1 MDNIEL
7 KSLEEVAVEVL
18 RETKEKATYLELFN
32 KVAELKNFTEEE
44 RNENIARFYTDITA
58 SGNFVYCGDD
68 YWDLKEN
75 QTLDALDSEFYSEH
89 SAVEGEDEEKEK
101 PKRKTKKSSKRIYTE
116 GDSSFVDLTYS
127 DLAEES
133 DIDDNYNSEDESY
146 ETMDYDYDKKYDDSD
161 DYDDEDDDNDSEYES
176 EDYDDD
182 DYDEDDDDNDD
193 YDEDKY
199 NAIMDE
205 WEDSYD
211 K

>member
-1 MDNIEL
+1 MENIEL

-44 RNENIARFYTDITA
+44 KNENIARFYTDITA

-89 SAVEGEDEEKEK
+89 STVEGEDEEEIK
-101 PKRKTKKSSKRIYTE
+101 PKKRSKKTTKRIYTE
-116 GDSSFVDLTYS
+116 GDANFVDLTYS
-127 DLAEES
+127 ELAEES
-133 DIDDNYNSEDESY
+133 ETDDDYNNEDESY
-146 ETMDYDYDKKYDDSD
+146 ENMDYDFGKKYDDD
-161 DYDDEDDDNDSEYES
+161 DYDDDDNDSEYE
-176 EDYDDD
+176 D
-182 DYDEDDDDNDD
+182 DYDEDDYDDDDDSDSDD

>member
-1 MDNIEL
+1 MENIEL

-89 SAVEGEDEEKEK
+89 STVEGEDEEEIK
-101 PKRKTKKSSKRIYTE
+101 PKKRSKKTTKRIYTE
-116 GDSSFVDLTYS
+116 GDANFVDLTYS
-127 DLAEES
+127 ELAEES
-133 DIDDNYNSEDESY
+133 ETDDDYNNEDESY
-146 ETMDYDYDKKYDDSD
+146 ENMDYDFGKKYDDD
-161 DYDDEDDDNDSEYES
+161 DYDDDDNDSEYE
-176 EDYDDD
+176 D
-182 DYDEDDDDNDD
+182 DYDEDDYDDDDDSDSDD

>member
-1 MDNIEL
+1 MENIEL

-89 SAVEGEDEEKEK
+89 STVEGEDEEEIK
-101 PKRKTKKSSKRIYTE
+101 PKKRSKKTAKRIYTE
-116 GDSSFVDLTYS
+116 GDANFVDLTYS
-127 DLAEES
+127 ELAEES
-133 DIDDNYNSEDESY
+133 ETDDDYNNEDESY
-146 ETMDYDYDKKYDDSD
+146 ENMDYDFSKKYDDD
-161 DYDDEDDDNDSEYES
+161 DYDDDDNDSEYE
-176 EDYDDD
+176 D
-182 DYDEDDDDNDD
+182 DYDEDDYDDDDDSDSDD

>member
-1 MDNIEL
+1 MENIES

-32 KVAELKNFTEEE
+32 KVAEIKNFTEEE
-44 RNENIARFYTDITA
+44 KEENIARFYTDITA
-58 SGNFVYCGDD
+58 SGNFVYVGED

-75 QTLDALDSEFYSEH
+75 QNLEALDSEFYSEH
-89 SAVEGEDEEKEK
+89 SEIEGDDEEEK
-101 PKRKTKKSSKRIYTE
+101 PKRKTRKQTKRVYSE
-116 GDSSFVDLTYS
+116 GDENFVDLTYN
-127 DLAEES
+127 DLAEQADS
-133 DIDDNYNSEDESY
+133 DDDYNNEDESY
-146 ETMDYDYDKKYDDSD
+146 EAADSTYDKNYEDDS
-161 DYDDEDDDNDSEYES
+161 DYDDEENDSEYES

-182 DYDEDDDDNDD
+182 YDEDEDDDDD
-193 YDEDKY
+193 YDEDSY

>member
-89 SAVEGEDEEKEK
+89 STVEGEDEEEIK
-101 PKRKTKKSSKRIYTE
+101 PKKRSKKTTKRIYTE
-116 GDSSFVDLTYS
+116 GDANFVDLTYS
-127 DLAEES
+127 ELAEES
-133 DIDDNYNSEDESY
+133 ETDDDYNNEDESY
-146 ETMDYDYDKKYDDSD
+146 ENMDYDFGKKYDDD
-161 DYDDEDDDNDSEYES
+161 DYDDDDNDSEYE
-176 EDYDDD
+176 D
-182 DYDEDDDDNDD
+182 DYDEDDYDDDDDSDSDD

>member
-1 MDNIEL
+1 MENIEL

-44 RNENIARFYTDITA
+44 RRENIARFYTDITA

-89 SAVEGEDEEKEK
+89 STVEGEDEEEIK
-101 PKRKTKKSSKRIYTE
+101 PKKRSKKTVKRIYTE
-116 GDSSFVDLTYS
+116 GDANFVDLTYS
-127 DLAEES
+127 ELAEES
-133 DIDDNYNSEDESY
+133 ETDDDYNNEDESY
-146 ETMDYDYDKKYDDSD
+146 ENIDYDFDKKYDDD
-161 DYDDEDDDNDSEYES
+161 DYDDDDNDSEYE
-176 EDYDDD
+176 D
-182 DYDEDDDDNDD
+182 DYDEDDYDDDDDSDSDD